1 MSLKTAFLA
10 TVAAGAFL
18 LVAACG
24 GGDSSNT
31 YLPSNSAS
39 ISCTPGV
46 GNCIAWG
53 VVPTTVRY
61 VAIDLFSDGHGSMSG
76 WGIGDGEQVGDYVV
90 ACTGRPRICGQ
101 LGTER
106 ALLWSGSA
114 SSLVNLHP
122 DGFTA
127 SSGSA
132 TSGGVQIG
140 FGRIA
145 GHTHALKWAGSASSV
160 MDLHPT
166 GFDSSE
172 AVGISGDQVA
182 GFGRIAD
189 APHALLWTSGGV
201 VDLHPRG
208 FSGSRALA
216 TDGSKQVGEGDGHA
230 LLWTGS
236 ANSFVDLHPYYVR
249 SFVPSSSIQ
258 YTDPCPLSSS
268 IAQGVSG
275 DQQVG
280 SGKTACGWETRHALL
295 WQGTAGSVVDLHPY
309 GFWESVATAVANGR
323 QVGWGSIVNPTNVHA
338 LLWTGTADS
347 AVDLHMF
354 LPREFVHSQ
363 ANGIDASGN
372 IIGTADGH
380 PILWVRQ

>member
-1 MSLKTAFLA
+1 M
-10 TVAAGAFL
+10 
-18 LVAACG
+18 
-24 GGDSSNT
+24 
-31 YLPSNSAS
+31 
-39 ISCTPGV
+39 
-46 GNCIAWG
+46 
-53 VVPTTVRY
+53 
-61 VAIDLFSDGHGSMSG
+61 
-76 WGIGDGEQVGDYVV
+76 
-90 ACTGRPRICGQ
+90 
-101 LGTER
+101 ER
-106 ALLWSGSA
+106 ALLWHGGA
-114 SSLVNLHP
+114 ASLVNLHP

-127 SSGSA
+127 SSASA

-140 FGRIA
+140 FGRIG
-145 GHTHALKWAGSASSV
+145 GHTHALKWMGSASSV
-160 MDLHPT
+160 ADLHPT

-189 APHALLWTSGGV
+189 VPHALLWTSRGV

-216 TDGSKQVGEGDGHA
+216 TDGSKQVGEGGSHA

-236 ANSFVDLHPYYVR
+236 ANSVVDLHPAR
-249 SFVPSSSIQ
+249 TRAFTSSFSL
-258 YTDPCPLSSS
+258 YAS

-280 SGKTACGWETRHALL
+280 TGWTVGDLNTSRHALL
-295 WQGTAGSVVDLHPY
+295 WAGTAESVVDLLPV
-309 GFWESVATAVANGR
+309 GVWESGAVAVANGR
-323 QVGWGSIVNPTNVHA
+323 QVGWSTVGDLTHA
-338 LLWTGTADS
+338 FLWSGTADS

-354 LPREFVHSQ
+354 LPSGFRNSR

-372 IIGTADGH
+372 VIGTADGH